1 MMNLIGICN
10 KNVPYDN
17 IKCHQ
22 NSRLHPLSRKHNFGK
37 TNWGEVKLTPPA
49 FSRVK
54 SNKDFLQ
61 TLLEQGSHISF
72 TLKRTNP
79 EVFGAL
85 KL

>member
-37 TNWGEVKLTPPA
+37 NNWGEVKLTLPA
-49 FSRVK
+49 F
-54 SNKDFLQ
+54 L
-61 TLLEQGSHISF
+61 G
-72 TLKRTNP
+72 LKATRIFSKHYWNRDPT
-79 EVFGAL
+79 
-85 KL
+85 